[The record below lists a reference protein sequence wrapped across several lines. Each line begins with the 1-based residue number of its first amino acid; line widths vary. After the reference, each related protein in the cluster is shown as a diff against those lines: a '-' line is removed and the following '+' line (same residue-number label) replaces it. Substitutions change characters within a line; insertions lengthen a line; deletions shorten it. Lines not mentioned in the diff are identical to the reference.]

1 MYALL
6 RGGRHTKASG
16 VPGGVQDA
24 IKQVLPDAMK
34 EARQVR
40 LFRLI
45 DRDCMLTCA
54 QEPDRSALYEFDDN

>member
-1 MYALL
+1 MYARL
-6 RGGRHTKASG
+6 RGGRHTKDSG
-16 VPGGVQDA
+16 VPDGVQDA

-54 QEPDRSALYEFDDN
+54 QESDRPTLYDFDDN

>member
-6 RGGRHTKASG
+6 RGGRYTKASG
-16 VPGGVQDA
+16 VPDGVQYA

-34 EARQVR
+34 EARQGS
-40 LFRLI
+40 LFSLV

-54 QEPDRSALYEFDDN
+54 QESDRPTLYEFDDN